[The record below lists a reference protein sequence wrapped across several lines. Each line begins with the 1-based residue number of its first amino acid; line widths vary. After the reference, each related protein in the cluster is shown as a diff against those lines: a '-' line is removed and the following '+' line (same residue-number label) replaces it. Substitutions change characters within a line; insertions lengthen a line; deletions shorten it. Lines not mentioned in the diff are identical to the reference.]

1 MAKYHS
7 FIHVERLG
15 KECTEGILDGIC
27 EITPKLDGTNACLY
41 LSDEGLL
48 CAGSRT
54 RSLTKE
60 KDNAGF
66 YNWVFSDAEQALKLR
81 ELMLNNPTWIVY
93 GEWGVGR
100 VASIKDYDEVSKDH
114 LWIFDVYDSAVN
126 QYLKYH
132 EWFGEMTRYGL
143 DEWVVPVTVLDH
155 PTMEQIQELA
165 EKNKF
170 LLNGANHAGE
180 GVVIRNYNFRDNYGH
195 YQVAKFVLDEYKQN
209 KAKKQKSADPTDI
222 VQAII
227 ENYCTSAEM
236 SKAVNK
242 ICLLLGMDHFDLS
255 NNKAIGMTLQMVWNE
270 SILSECA
277 DWVKKYKC
285 PVVDFSAL
293 RMACFEKVRRYIGL

>member
-54 RSLTKE
+54 RSLTEKE
-60 KDNAGF
+60 DNAGF
-66 YNWVFSDAEQALKLR
+66 YNWVLSDAEQALKLR
-81 ELMLNNPTWIVY
+81 ELMLDNPTWIVY

-114 LWIFDVYDSAVN
+114 LWIFDVYDSATD

-132 EWFGEMTRYGL
+132 EWVEEMSHFGL
-143 DEWVVPVTVLDH
+143 SKWVVPMTILDH
-155 PTMEQIQELA
+155 PTMKQIQELA

-180 GVVIRNYNFRDNYGH
+180 GVVIRNYNFRDNYGN

-209 KAKKQKSADPTDI
+209 KAKKQKSADPTDVI
-222 VQAII
+222 QAII
-227 ENYCTSAEM
+227 ENYCTDAEI

-242 ICLLLGMDHFDLS
+242 ICLLLEMDHFDLS

-293 RMACFEKVRRYIGL
+293 RMACFEKVRQYIGL